1 MRETPRTHDSSPPT
15 STTCSVPYRV
25 VVHKVIEWTTKG
37 FYERGRA
44 ILVEIDDDVP
54 EEVFHA
60 ANPYEDVETR
70 YDLER
75 ALAKL
80 RKPFSASPAA
90 LKEIFPSLSKRAAWR
105 GSHRHA

>member
-1 MRETPRTHDSSPPT
+1 MRHVYIVITPYAGVNPHRHAW
-15 STTCSVPYRV
+15 SVAR
-25 VVHKVIEWTTKG
+25 KV
-37 FYERGRA
+37 ERGRA

-70 YDLER
+70 YDLSL